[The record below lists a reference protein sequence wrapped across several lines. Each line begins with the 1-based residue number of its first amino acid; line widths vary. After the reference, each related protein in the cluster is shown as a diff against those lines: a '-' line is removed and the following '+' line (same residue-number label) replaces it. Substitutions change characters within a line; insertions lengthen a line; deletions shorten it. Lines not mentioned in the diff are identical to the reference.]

1 MGMGIGDEDGDGDGD
16 GDWDGDGD
24 GDGDG
29 DDSIVAHLSVCLCVP
44 DLCVRGLL
52 SIVNVWW
59 SALFFLVR
67 CIDFDECVSCACA
80 GSMFASRWLF
90 FLWVVVNCQC
100 LVVGMSL
107 RHFQHCN

>member
-1 MGMGIGDEDGDGDGD
+1 MKIKSLHLLKTQKFCIQAVL
-16 GDWDGDGD
+16 WDIEYFPQGDGD

-59 SALFFLVR
+59 SALFF
-67 CIDFDECVSCACA
+67 
-80 GSMFASRWLF
+80 
-90 FLWVVVNCQC
+90 
-100 LVVGMSL
+100 
-107 RHFQHCN
+107 